1 MKKYSEYLEE
11 VSLSRFEELTQNT
24 IDFKT
29 NVQGKIQV
37 VVKDEKTGKVLI
49 NKIYAGDL
57 LVKQILNDVSSL
69 ANLRP
74 KVDPN
79 IERVKE
85 KTIESITDNSIIE
98 FQINQNGVLV
108 LNAQM
113 INKPKA
119 TQHH

>member
-113 INKPKA
+113 HK
-119 TQHH
+119 